1 DFLPYAGV
9 TAFAGVGSNIL
20 NYIHTKSI
28 VKIRIINNFSQL
40 KAHIKPVFTIFFSTL
55 AINIYVTSDTTLL
68 GFIKGNY
75 AVGIYGVASKIYGT
89 MAPFLA

>member
-1 DFLPYAGV
+1 
-9 TAFAGVGSNIL
+9 
-20 NYIHTKSI
+20 
-28 VKIRIINNFSQL
+28 L

-55 AINIYVTSDTTLL
+55 AVNIYVASDTTLL

-89 MAPFLA
+89 MAPFLASILIVTIPRLAMLFGKKIVKTGFMCAFN